1 MKHFFRGGRGLSNR
15 QSYHVNMLSSYQDLS
30 GRPIERNNRF
40 RDRLLHFVR
49 NDETVRSD
57 GREDEDRESLLTT
70 FVQASHL
77 VRPLFGKC
85 LPIPYRFSIDSLSFA
100 YVNSREKVEKHK
112 AGDRRTPKLVRSSP
126 EQDTDRLR
134 IKHRSIKDLAL
145 SSLWLSSRHVLSWT
159 TLITHCYY
167 FKTTWRLLRQRTKSA
182 SGGVAGWFGVA
193 PGLGRTM
200 LQTRSTVVRPL
211 FGSCSA
217 VRRRVVEALSKT
229 TRRSLE
235 AVPNQS
241 RSGLEEESK
250 SSRRVVEA
258 EGTRTKV
265 ELALTQPITR
275 VELGMN
281 YQTTKDELR
290 MSLQRTKD
298 ELATIQ
304 ETPKRETIKW
314 RSEGEGDCFV
324 VVPPIRN
331 DEGVAN
337 DTEKVLERYCK
348 GTGKVLN
355 SGGKGT
361 GEVLESY
368 QRGTKEV
375 LTGSRSVVAL
385 ERDGR
390 MSQVASHKEGRAFSV
405 EDLWMNRSISR
416 GFRGLCEEFGDKVES
431 VVVKENRGRQIA
443 LKQVNS
449 FAKFLDVSIPPPTGG
464 YNRHDGREKRGD
476 VRSVWCMQLAKGYQ
490 LLALTI
496 LCVLFSIPDLLGVR
510 ALAQTPQQRDKLLED
525 SGLVLQGEV
534 RSATDGAVIEGA
546 TVTNG
551 KKTVR
556 TDAKGTFSIA
566 VDKSQGVLIIKYIG
580 FKEQSVAYDNTTT
593 FLKIQLQGGS
603 KEIEEVEVVST
614 GYQNIPKER
623 ATGSFEFVN
632 NEALNQ
638 TISGN
643 IIDRIELQ
651 VPGLLVDRNEG
662 APDKFLI
669 RGRSSI
675 YADVQPLIVLDG
687 FPYDGEIG
695 NINPNDIE
703 SVTVLKDA
711 AAASI
716 WGARAGNGV
725 IVITTKRAK
734 GNKPAI
740 SFNSTLGIQAKPDLS
755 TVSQISSAD
764 YIELEKFL
772 FDKGHYIN
780 DEEADARNN
789 GHPPFTP
796 VIELLQKQRD
806 GILTEEKVVAELAK
820 FKTYDIR
827 KDILNE
833 LYRPG
838 TKQQYA
844 VSIGNK
850 SRSGNY
856 LFSAGYDLNRS
867 NLIAQSDQR
876 LSLRMNSETE
886 IATWLTL
893 ANSLSYTNMTFRAGN
908 NPGLNLSGQAPFALG
923 GNKAIYPY
931 ARLRDDNGIAQ
942 VLYLDNNKRFIDE
955 SLKKGLDWSYTPLEE
970 IHQRHTSNKI
980 SDFLINSAVL
990 MSPFKGLNIGV
1001 RYQFEDQL
1009 TDGGTFYSPESYYA
1023 RSYVNSFAQQQAN
1036 GRLSFPVPRG
1046 GIRDVSYAKRK
1057 VHQGRIQVDWNKVWA
1072 NSHQLV
1078 LMGGWEIRSSKT
1090 DVETDRKY
1098 GYNEE
1103 FYGMESSIDFISEFT
1118 LFNNSFLKQRIAS
1131 NRSIAKYTDNFISY
1145 FSNGSYTFKE
1155 RYTLTAS
1162 VRKDEANLFGLNSNK
1177 KGTPLWSSGLLW
1189 KLSEEPFYHNG
1200 LVPKLGLRITYG
1212 QSGNIA
1218 RDASAL
1224 PVITVSG
1231 SSRTTPL
1238 SRASLDM
1245 LPNANLRWEK
1255 VNILNVGIDFAL
1267 KDNRVTGS
1275 LEYFDKRS
1283 KDLMGSAPL
1292 DPTLGRSTFYGN
1304 VGEMKTTG
1312 VNANLNLLLIDRCV
1326 KWNLSTSLGTSNP
1339 IVTKYFMPVSPKGN
1353 TYLSMMD
1360 NTINPVLNSPVFGMY
1375 SFPWVGLDVAKGNPV
1390 LLFEG
1395 EESQNYDVVY
1405 GSTALEDMV
1414 FHGSI
1419 QPTVYGA
1426 VHNNVR
1432 YKALEL
1438 SFALSYKT
1446 RYFFRRAAL
1455 SYSELFSSWNGHGD
1469 FALRWKNPGDENS
1482 TDVPSMVY
1490 PANSYRELVY
1500 RNASNQVLKGDH
1512 LRVENVRLSA
1522 SFSGVR
1528 ICGSR
1533 LDRLQTFL
1541 HVQNLP
1547 LVVLKNRQGIDPY
1560 FKQMVRTGP
1569 QYALGVNVTL

>member
-1 MKHFFRGGRGLSNR
+1 MKHYFKGGRGLSFGEGGVR
-15 QSYHVNMLSSYQDLS
+15 LLADERVNMFASYQDHS
-30 GRPIERNNRF
+30 SRPILQNYDF
-40 RDRLLHFVR
+40 RLLSLSKFG
-49 NDETVRSD
+49 TSFSAFRSD
-57 GREDEDRESLLTT
+57 GIECNDEDKRSL
-70 FVQASHL
+70 
-77 VRPLFGKC
+77 G
-85 LPIPYRFSIDSLSFA
+85 
-100 YVNSREKVEKHK
+100 EKKE
-112 AGDRRTPKLVRSSP
+112 GNEVRSSGFFRYFFGRHLTAALP
-126 EQDTDRLR
+126 PPYCGLTAALPLVRLR
-134 IKHRSIKDLAL
+134 YDFSKAEVRKWWEGAHTWGILRAYTKHA
-145 SSLWLSSRHVLSWT
+145 
-159 TLITHCYY
+159 
-167 FKTTWRLLRQRTKSA
+167 SA
-182 SGGVAGWFGVA
+182 GVAGWFGVA
-193 PGLGRTM
+193 LRLGRTCVH
-200 LQTRSTVVRPL
+200 TCSTVVRVL
-211 FGSCSA
+211 FGCCPSATRSPLEAESNSTRRCLEEVSNTSRSA
-217 VRRRVVEALSKT
+217 VEGQSKGSRTVVEGESNSF
-229 TRRSLE
+229 RRS
-235 AVPNQS
+235 
-241 RSGLEEESK
+241 
-250 SSRRVVEA
+250 VEA
-258 EGTRTKV
+258 EGARTKV
-265 ELALTQPITR
+265 ELALTQPITS

-290 MSLQRTKD
+290 LNLERTRN
-298 ELATIQ
+298 ELRIKRSYSRDTTLVRQLLCSPLNLHNTYINPTLYLHRRWTISSCLTQ
-304 ETPKRETIKW
+304 ERTAGRE
-314 RSEGEGDCFV
+314 RDCFDADSHL
-324 VVPPIRN
+324 PDSRDERN
-331 DEGVAN
+331 DGNRRRSDESGMVERMVYSDLDGFKGCCGGERGKDVSLGVKIKRRHLKGLNKAVRHCDRN
-337 DTEKVLERYCK
+337 EMERSNLK
-348 GTGKVLN
+348 GLMVDNL
-355 SGGKGT
+355 
-361 GEVLESY
+361 L
-368 QRGTKEV
+368 
-375 LTGSRSVVAL
+375 SRLLRQIRS
-385 ERDGR
+385 DGR
-390 MSQVASHKEGRAFSV
+390 AG
-405 EDLWMNRSISR
+405 
-416 GFRGLCEEFGDKVES
+416 
-431 VVVKENRGRQIA
+431 
-443 LKQVNS
+443 
-449 FAKFLDVSIPPPTGG
+449 VSA
-464 YNRHDGREKRGD
+464 
-476 VRSVWCMQLAKGYQ
+476 CLM
-490 LLALTI
+490 I
-496 LCVLFSIPDLLGVR
+496 LCVLFSSPVVTQ
-510 ALAQTPQQRDKLLED
+510 AVAQTQSR
-525 SGLVLQGEV
+525 SVLIGEV
-534 RSATDGAVIEGA
+534 RSAADGQIIEGA

-551 KKTVR
+551 KKIVR
-556 TDAKGTFSIA
+556 TDAKGKFSIII
-566 VDKSQGVLIIKYIG
+566 DKPQGLLIIRYIG

-593 FLKIQLQGGS
+593 FLNIQLQVGS
-603 KEIEEVEVVST
+603 KEIDEVEVVST
-614 GYQNIPKER
+614 GYQKIPKEW

-651 VPGLLVDRNEG
+651 IPGLLVDRNEG

-711 AAASI
+711 ASASI

-734 GNKPAI
+734 GNKPTI
-740 SFNSTLGIQAKPDLS
+740 GFNSTLGIQAKPDLS

-772 FDKGHYIN
+772 FDKGHYVN

-796 VIELLQKQRD
+796 VIELLHKQRE

-827 KDILNE
+827 RDILNE
-833 LYRPG
+833 LYRSG

-850 SRSGNY
+850 FRSGNY
-856 LFSAGYDLNRS
+856 LFSAGYDLNQS
-867 NLIAQSDQR
+867 NLIGQSDQR
-876 LSLRMNSETE
+876 LSLRMNNETE

-893 ANSLSYTNMTFRAGN
+893 ANSLSYANMTFRAGN

-931 ARLRDDNGIAQ
+931 ARLRDDDGIAQ

-955 SLKKGLDWSYTPLEE
+955 SLKEGLDWSYTPLEE
-970 IHQRHTSNKI
+970 IHQRRTSNKI
-980 SDFLINSAVL
+980 SDFLLNSAVL

-1009 TDGGTFYSPESYYA
+1009 IDGGTFYSPESYYA

-1072 NSHQLV
+1072 NGHQLV

-1103 FYGMESSIDFISEFT
+1103 FYGMQSSIDFISEFT

-1155 RYTLTAS
+1155 RYILTAS

-1177 KGTPLWSSGLLW
+1177 KGTPLWSSGVLW
-1189 KLSEEPFYHNG
+1189 KLSEEPFYRNG

-1255 VNILNVGIDFAL
+1255 VNILNIGIDFAL
-1267 KDNRVTGS
+1267 KDDRVTGS

-1375 SFPWVGLDVAKGNPV
+1375 SFPWVGLDGAKGNPV

-1419 QPTVYGA
+1419 QPTMYGA

-1482 TDVPSMVY
+1482 TDVPSMIY

-1522 SFSGVR
+1522 SFSGVKL
-1528 ICGSR
+1528 CGSR